1 MVKIKWTNYVLEELD
16 DIANYI
22 SKDSPKYAQIL
33 VKQIYEM
40 VSHLKQFPKIGRRV
54 PEYGDSELREILYKT
69 YRIIYLVKKE
79 HLEIISII
87 HGSRKLNL

>member
-1 MVKIKWTNYVLEELD
+1 MVEIKWTNNALEELD

-33 VKQIYEM
+33 IKQVYEM
-40 VSHLKQFPKIGRRV
+40 ISHLEEFPKFGRKV
-54 PEYGDSELREILYKT
+54 PEYNDPNLREILFKN
-69 YRIIYLVKKE
+69 YRIIYLIKQN

-87 HGSRKLNL
+87 HGSRLLNL

>member
-1 MVKIKWTNYVLEELD
+1 MVKIKWTNHALEELD

-22 SKDSPKYAQIL
+22 LKDSPKYAQIL

-40 VSHLKQFPKIGRRV
+40 VSHLKQFPKLGRKV
-54 PEYGDSELREILYKT
+54 PEYGDSDLREILFKT

>member
-1 MVKIKWTNYVLEELD
+1 MVKIKWTNHALEELD

-22 SKDSPKYAQIL
+22 SIDSPKYAQIL

-40 VSHLKQFPKIGRRV
+40 VSHLKQFPKLGRKV
-54 PEYGDSELREILYKT
+54 PEYGDPELREILYKT

>member
-1 MVKIKWTNYVLEELD
+1 MVKIKWTNHALEELD
-16 DIANYI
+16 DIANFI
-22 SKDSPKYAQIL
+22 SIDSPKYAQIL

-40 VSHLKQFPKIGRRV
+40 VSHLKQIPKLGRRV
-54 PEYGDSELREILYKT
+54 PEYGDPELREILYKT

>member
-1 MVKIKWTNYVLEELD
+1 MVKIKWTKHALEELD

-22 SKDSPKYAQIL
+22 SIDSPKYAQIL

-40 VSHLKQFPKIGRRV
+40 VSHLKQFPKLGRKV
-54 PEYGDSELREILYKT
+54 PEYGDPELREILYKT

>member
-1 MVKIKWTNYVLEELD
+1 MD

-33 VKQIYEM
+33 VKQIYEI
-40 VSHLKQFPKIGRRV
+40 VSHLKQFPKLGRKV
-54 PEYGDSELREILYKT
+54 PEYGDPELREILYKT

>member
-1 MVKIKWTNYVLEELD
+1 MVKIKWTNHALEELD

-22 SKDSPKYAQIL
+22 SIDSPKYAQIL

-40 VSHLKQFPKIGRRV
+40 VGHLKQFPKLGRKV
-54 PEYGDSELREILYKT
+54 PEYGDPELREILYKT

>member
-1 MVKIKWTNYVLEELD
+1 MVKIKWTNHALEELD

-40 VSHLKQFPKIGRRV
+40 VGHLKQFPKLGRKV
-54 PEYGDSELREILYKT
+54 PEYGDPELREILFKT

>member
-1 MVKIKWTNYVLEELD
+1 MVKIKWTNHALEELD

-40 VSHLKQFPKIGRRV
+40 VSHLKQYPKLGRKV
-54 PEYGDSELREILYKT
+54 PEYGDPELREILYNT
-69 YRIIYLVKKE
+69 YRIIYLIKKE

-87 HGSRKLNL
+87 HGSRKLTL

>member
-1 MVKIKWTNYVLEELD
+1 MVKIKWTNHALEELD

-22 SKDSPKYAQIL
+22 SIDSPKYAQIL

-40 VSHLKQFPKIGRRV
+40 VGHLKQFPKLGRKV
-54 PEYGDSELREILYKT
+54 PEYGDPELREILFKT

>member
-1 MVKIKWTNYVLEELD
+1 MVKIKWTNHALEELD

-22 SKDSPKYAQIL
+22 SIDSPKYAQIL

-40 VSHLKQFPKIGRRV
+40 VSHLKQYPKLGRKV
-54 PEYGDSELREILYKT
+54 PEYGDPELREILYNT
-69 YRIIYLVKKE
+69 YRIIYLIKKE

-87 HGSRKLNL
+87 HGSRKLTL

>member
-1 MVKIKWTNYVLEELD
+1 MVKIKWTHHALEELD

-33 VKQIYEM
+33 VKQIYEI
-40 VSHLKQFPKIGRRV
+40 VSHLKQFPKLGRKV
-54 PEYGDSELREILYKT
+54 PEYGDPELREILYKT

>member
-1 MVKIKWTNYVLEELD
+1 MVEIKWTNHALEELD

-40 VSHLKQFPKIGRRV
+40 VGHLKQFPKLGKKV
-54 PEYGDSELREILYKT
+54 PEYGDPELREILFKT
-69 YRIIYLVKKE
+69 YRIIYLIKKD

>member
-1 MVKIKWTNYVLEELD
+1 MVEIKWTHHALEELD

-40 VSHLKQFPKIGRRV
+40 ISHLKQYPKLGRRV
-54 PEYGDSELREILYKT
+54 PE
-69 YRIIYLVKKE
+69 
-79 HLEIISII
+79 
-87 HGSRKLNL
+87 

>member
-1 MVKIKWTNYVLEELD
+1 MVEIKWTNNALNELD

-33 VKQIYEM
+33 IKQIYEM
-40 VSHLKQFPKIGRRV
+40 MSHLEQFPKIGRKV
-54 PEYGDSELREILYKT
+54 PEYKDPNLREILYKN
-69 YRIIYLVKKE
+69 YRIIYLIKQR

-87 HGSRKLNL
+87 HGSRILNL

>member
-1 MVKIKWTNYVLEELD
+1 MVKIKWTNYALEELD

-87 HGSRKLNL
+87 H

>member
-1 MVKIKWTNYVLEELD
+1 MVEIKWTHHALEELD

-40 VSHLKQFPKIGRRV
+40 ISHLKQYPKLGRRV
-54 PEYGDSELREILYKT
+54 PEYRDPKLREILYKT
-69 YRIIYLVKKE
+69 YRIIYLIQKE
-79 HLEIISII
+79 HLAIISII
-87 HGSRKLNL
+87 QGSRQLNL